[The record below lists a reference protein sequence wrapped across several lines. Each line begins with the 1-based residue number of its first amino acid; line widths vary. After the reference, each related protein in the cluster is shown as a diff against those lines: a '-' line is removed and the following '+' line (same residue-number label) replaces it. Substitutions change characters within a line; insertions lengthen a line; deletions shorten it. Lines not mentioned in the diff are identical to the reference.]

1 MSDLTQATD
10 TDAFT
15 KLHANVDD
23 IGGRVLWLERK
34 LAELLDG
41 VCAVMGLA
49 AGWVVADVLVGGVS
63 GIIPGIIWLVCL
75 LGTYAVVTLVLKRVV
90 FKGAH
95 TTSATPYDRRPIRS
109 SPAWRRRSADCRSGV
124 GLACSDLC
132 SLSQWSGPDPV
143 VARGSDGVFV

>member
-41 VCAVMGLA
+41 VCVVMGLA

-63 GIIPGIIWLVCL
+63 GIIPGIICISWN
-75 LGTYAVVTLVLKRVV
+75 
-90 FKGAH
+90 
-95 TTSATPYDRRPIRS
+95 SI
-109 SPAWRRRSADCRSGV
+109 
-124 GLACSDLC
+124 
-132 SLSQWSGPDPV
+132 
-143 VARGSDGVFV
+143 